1 MNFCSIQ
8 AVEKVQTIKILTGL
22 NICLNTLKVS
32 KKVVGVEYAIRDIV
46 LAARKVEQTGMKVD
60 YLNIGDPVQFGFQPP
75 DNVKQ
80 ALIDS
85 IKNGENYYSTSEGLL
100 ELREEI
106 AKKENAKGLAIT
118 ADDVLITNGVSE
130 GLDMV
135 ISSIVEEGDEVLLP
149 GPYYPP
155 YASYVRL
162 HGGLPVEFSVDL
174 NNSTPDFDDI
184 KSKITSKT
192 VAICLISPN
201 NPTGVVFNEN
211 ALKKLV
217 DIANENNLYIICDE
231 IYDQIIFDDKFVG
244 IGKVAGDSP
253 VIILNGFSKVH
264 LMSGWRIG
272 YIAFNRS
279 PQLEALREHLPK
291 LARVRIATSLPVQHA
306 ALESLRGSQ
315 NYISDFVSEMKK
327 HRDLVVKRLNE
338 MPGLSCSNPKGAFYA
353 FPKIEDNKFG
363 NDKEFVTKLLES
375 KGVLTVHGSG
385 FGEQYGSGHFRLVYL
400 PSLEILDSAMNK
412 IEEFVS

>member
-1 MNFCSIQ
+1 VQ
-8 AVEKVQTIKILTGL
+8 RVQTIKNLTGL
-22 NICLNTLKVS
+22 NICLDTLKVS

-46 LAARKVEQTGMKVD
+46 LAARKVEQSGMKVD

-106 AKKENAKGLAIT
+106 AKKENAKGLSIT
-118 ADDVLITNGVSE
+118 ADDILITNGVSE

-162 HGGLPVEFSVDL
+162 HGGIPVEFSVDL

-211 ALKKLV
+211 ALKELV
-217 DIANENNLYIICDE
+217 DIANEHNLYIICDE

-272 YIAFNRS
+272 YIAFNHS

-315 NYISDFVSEMKK
+315 NYIHDFVSEMKK
-327 HRDLVVKRLNE
+327 HRDFVVKRLNE
-338 MPGLSCSNPKGAFYA
+338 IPGLSCSNPKGAFYA
-353 FPKIEDNKFG
+353 FPKIEDNRFG

-412 IEEFVS
+412 IEEFVSQ

>member
-1 MNFCSIQ
+1 MQ
-8 AVEKVQTIKILTGL
+8 RVQTIKNLTGL
-22 NICLNTLKVS
+22 NICLDTLKVS

-46 LAARKVEQTGMKVD
+46 LAARKVEQSGMKVD

-75 DNVKQ
+75 ENVKQ
-80 ALIDS
+80 ALINS
-85 IKNGENYYSTSEGLL
+85 INKGQNYYSTSEGLL

-106 AKKENAKGLAIT
+106 AKKENAKGLSIT

-162 HGGLPVEFSVDL
+162 HGGVPVEFSVDL
-174 NNSTPDFDDI
+174 NNSTPDIDDI

-211 ALKKLV
+211 SLKELV
-217 DIANENNLYIICDE
+217 DVANQHNLYIICDE

-272 YIAFNRS
+272 YIVFNQS
-279 PQLEALREHLPK
+279 PQLESLREHLPK

-306 ALESLRGSQ
+306 ALESLRGPQ
-315 NYISDFVSEMKK
+315 NYINDFVSEIKK

-338 MPGLSCSNPKGAFYA
+338 MPGLSCPNPKGAFYA
-353 FPKIEDNKFG
+353 FPKIEDNRFG
-363 NDKEFVTKLLES
+363 TDKEFVTKLLES

-385 FGEQYGSGHFRLVYL
+385 FGKQYGSGHFRLVYL

-412 IEEFVS
+412 IEEFVSQ

>member
-1 MNFCSIQ
+1 M
-8 AVEKVQTIKILTGL
+8 
-22 NICLNTLKVS
+22 
-32 KKVVGVEYAIRDIV
+32 GVEYAIRDIV
-46 LAARKVEQTGMKVD
+46 LAARKVEQSGMTVD

-85 IKNGENYYSTSEGLL
+85 INKGENYYSTSEGLL

-106 AKKENAKGLAIT
+106 AKKENLKGLSIT

-162 HGGLPVEFSVDL
+162 HGGIPVEFSVDL
-174 NNSTPDFDDI
+174 NNSTPDLDDI

-211 ALKKLV
+211 ALKELV
-217 DIANENNLYIICDE
+217 DIANEHNLYIICDE

-272 YIAFNRS
+272 YIAFNQS
-279 PQLEALREHLPK
+279 PQLESIREHLPK

-306 ALESLRGSQ
+306 ALESLRGPQ
-315 NYISDFVSEMKK
+315 NYINDFVSEMKK

-338 MPGLSCSNPKGAFYA
+338 MPGLSCPNPKGAFYA
-353 FPKIEDNKFG
+353 FPKIEDNRFG
-363 NDKEFVTKLLES
+363 SDKEFVTKLLES

-385 FGEQYGSGHFRLVYL
+385 FGEKYGTGHFRLVYL

-412 IEEFVS
+412 IEEFVC

>member
-1 MNFCSIQ
+1 M
-8 AVEKVQTIKILTGL
+8 
-22 NICLNTLKVS
+22 KVS
-32 KKVVGVEYAIRDIV
+32 KKVMGVEYAIRDIV
-46 LAARKVEQTGMKVD
+46 LAARKVEQSGMTVD

-85 IKNGENYYSTSEGLL
+85 INKGENYYSTSEGLL

-106 AKKENAKGLAIT
+106 AKKENLKGLSIT

-162 HGGLPVEFSVDL
+162 HGGIPVEFSVDL
-174 NNSTPDFDDI
+174 NNSTPDLDDI

-211 ALKKLV
+211 ALKELV
-217 DIANENNLYIICDE
+217 DIANEHNLYIICDE

-272 YIAFNRS
+272 YIAFNQS
-279 PQLEALREHLPK
+279 PQLESIREHLPK

-306 ALESLRGSQ
+306 ALESLRGPQ
-315 NYISDFVSEMKK
+315 NYINDFVSEMKK

-338 MPGLSCSNPKGAFYA
+338 MPGLSCPNPKGAFYA
-353 FPKIEDNKFG
+353 FPKIEDNRFG
-363 NDKEFVTKLLES
+363 SDKEFVTKLLES

-385 FGEQYGSGHFRLVYL
+385 FGEKYGTGHFRLVYL

-412 IEEFVS
+412 IEEFVA

>member
-1 MNFCSIQ
+1 M
-8 AVEKVQTIKILTGL
+8 
-22 NICLNTLKVS
+22 KVS
-32 KKVVGVEYAIRDIV
+32 KKVMGVEYAIRDIV
-46 LAARKVEQTGMKVD
+46 LAARKVEQSGMTVD

-75 DNVKQ
+75 SNVKQ

-85 IKNGENYYSTSEGLL
+85 INKGENYYSTSEGLL

-106 AKKENAKGLAIT
+106 AKKENLKGLSIT

-162 HGGLPVEFSVDL
+162 HGGIPVEFSVDL
-174 NNSTPDFDDI
+174 NNSTPDLDDI

-211 ALKKLV
+211 ALKELV
-217 DIANENNLYIICDE
+217 DIANEHNLYIICDE

-272 YIAFNRS
+272 YIAFNQS
-279 PQLEALREHLPK
+279 PQLESIREHLPK

-306 ALESLRGSQ
+306 ALESLRGPQ
-315 NYISDFVSEMKK
+315 NYINDFVSEMKK

-338 MPGLSCSNPKGAFYA
+338 MPGLSCPNPKGAFYA
-353 FPKIEDNKFG
+353 FPKIEDNRFG
-363 NDKEFVTKLLES
+363 SDKEFVTKLLES

-385 FGEQYGSGHFRLVYL
+385 FGEKYGTGHFRLVYL

-412 IEEFVS
+412 IEEFVR

>member
-1 MNFCSIQ
+1 MQ
-8 AVEKVQTIKILTGL
+8 RVQTSKNLTGL
-22 NICLNTLKVS
+22 NICLDTLKVS
-32 KKVVGVEYAIRDIV
+32 KKVAGVEYAIRDIV
-46 LAARKVEQTGMKVD
+46 LAARKVQQKGMQVD

-80 ALIDS
+80 ALITA
-85 IKNGENYYSTSEGLL
+85 INNGENYYSTSEGLL
-100 ELREEI
+100 ELRQEI
-106 AKKENAKGLAIT
+106 AKKENAKGLSIS
-118 ADDVLITNGVSE
+118 ADEILVTNGVSE

-162 HGGLPVEFSVDL
+162 HGGVPVEFSVDL
-174 NNSTPDFDDI
+174 DNSTPDIDDI

-201 NPTGVVFNEN
+201 NPTGVVFNEKS
-211 ALKKLV
+211 LRELV
-217 DIANENNLYIICDE
+217 DIANQHNLYIICDE
-231 IYDQIIFDDKFVG
+231 IYDQIIFDEKFVG

-253 VIILNGFSKVH
+253 VIVLNGFSKVH

-272 YIAFNRS
+272 YIAFNNS
-279 PQLEALREHLPK
+279 PKLDAIRENLPK

-306 ALESLRGSQ
+306 ALESLRGPQ
-315 NYISDFVSEMKK
+315 DYISNFVSEIKK
-327 HRDLVVKRLNE
+327 RRDLVVKRLNE
-338 MPGLSCSNPKGAFYA
+338 MPGLSCPNPKGSFYA
-353 FPKIEDNKFG
+353 FPKIEDNRFG
-363 NDKEFVTKLLES
+363 TDKEFVTKLLEL

-400 PSLEILDSAMNK
+400 PSLQVLDSAMNK
-412 IEEFVS
+412 IEEFVSQ

>member
-1 MNFCSIQ
+1 M
-8 AVEKVQTIKILTGL
+8 
-22 NICLNTLKVS
+22 KVS

-46 LAARKVEQTGMKVD
+46 LAARKVEQSGMKVD

-80 ALIDS
+80 ALINS
-85 IKNGENYYSTSEGLL
+85 INKGENYYSTSEGLL

-106 AKKENAKGLAIT
+106 AKKENAKGLSIS
-118 ADDVLITNGVSE
+118 ADDILITNGVSE

-162 HGGLPVEFSVDL
+162 HGGIPVEFSVDL
-174 NNSTPDFDDI
+174 NNSTPDIDDI

-217 DIANENNLYIICDE
+217 DIANEHNIYIICDE

-279 PQLEALREHLPK
+279 PQLEELREHLPK
-291 LARVRIATSLPVQHA
+291 LARVRIATNLPIQYA

-315 NYISDFVSEMKK
+315 NYINDFVSEMKK
-327 HRDLVVKRLNE
+327 HRDLVVRRLNE

-353 FPKIEDNKFG
+353 FPKIEDNRFG
-363 NDKEFVTKLLES
+363 SDKEFVTKLLES

-400 PSLEILDSAMNK
+400 PSLEILNSAMDK
-412 IEEFVS
+412 IEEFVSQ

>member
-1 MNFCSIQ
+1 M
-8 AVEKVQTIKILTGL
+8 
-22 NICLNTLKVS
+22 KVS
-32 KKVVGVEYAIRDIV
+32 KKVIGVEYAIRDIV
-46 LAARKVEQTGMKVD
+46 VAARKVQQKGMQVD

-80 ALIDS
+80 ALIDA
-85 IKNGENYYSTSEGLL
+85 INKGENYYSTSEGLL

-106 AKKENAKGLAIT
+106 AKKENAKGLSIG
-118 ADDVLITNGVSE
+118 ADDILVTNGVSE

-162 HGGLPVEFSVDL
+162 HGGIPIEFAVDL
-174 NNSTPDFDDI
+174 ENSTPDIEDI
-184 KSKITSKT
+184 KSKITPKT

-201 NPTGVVFNEN
+201 NPTGVVFNEKS
-211 ALKKLV
+211 LKELV
-217 DIANENNLYIICDE
+217 NIANQNNLYIICDE
-231 IYDQIIFDDKFVG
+231 IYDQIIFDEKFVG

-253 VIILNGFSKVH
+253 VIVLNGFSKVH

-272 YIAFNRS
+272 YIAFNQS
-279 PQLEALREHLPK
+279 PQLESLREHLPK

-306 ALESLRGSQ
+306 ALESLRGPQ
-315 NYISDFVSEMKK
+315 NYISEFVSEIKK
-327 HRDLVVKRLNE
+327 RRDLVVKRLNE
-338 MPGLSCSNPKGAFYA
+338 MPGLSCPTPRGAFYA

-363 NDKEFVTKLLES
+363 TDKEFVTKLLET

-412 IEEFVS
+412 IQDFVSQ

>member
-1 MNFCSIQ
+1 MQ
-8 AVEKVQTIKILTGL
+8 RVQTSKNLTGL
-22 NICLNTLKVS
+22 NICLDTLKVS
-32 KKVVGVEYAIRDIV
+32 KKVAGVEYAIRDIV
-46 LAARKVEQTGMKVD
+46 ESARKVQQKGMNVD

-75 DNVKQ
+75 DNVRQ
-80 ALIDS
+80 ALIDA
-85 IKNGENYYSTSEGLL
+85 INKGENYYSSSEGLL
-100 ELREEI
+100 ELRQEI
-106 AKKENAKGLAIT
+106 AKKENAKGLSISSEEIL
-118 ADDVLITNGVSE
+118 VTNGVSE

-162 HGGLPVEFSVDL
+162 HGGIPIEFAVDL
-174 NNSTPDFDDI
+174 NNSTPDIEDI

-201 NPTGVVFNEN
+201 NPTGVVFNEKS
-211 ALKKLV
+211 LKDLV
-217 DIANENNLYIICDE
+217 DIANQHNLYIICDE
-231 IYDQIIFDDKFVG
+231 IYDQIIFDEKFVG

-272 YIAFNRS
+272 YIAFNQS
-279 PQLEALREHLPK
+279 SKLDALRENLPK

-306 ALESLRGSQ
+306 ALESLRGPQ
-315 NYISDFVSEMKK
+315 DYIGNFVSEVKK
-327 HRDLVVKRLNE
+327 HRDFVVKRLNE
-338 MPGLSCSNPKGAFYA
+338 MPGLSCPNPKGAFYA
-353 FPKIEDNKFG
+353 FPKIEDNRFG
-363 NDKEFVTKLLES
+363 TDKEFVTKLLES

-385 FGEQYGSGHFRLVYL
+385 FGEKYGSGHFRLVYL
-400 PSLEILDSAMNK
+400 PDMKILDSAMNK
-412 IEEFVS
+412 IEEFVSQ

>member
-1 MNFCSIQ
+1 M
-8 AVEKVQTIKILTGL
+8 
-22 NICLNTLKVS
+22 KVS
-32 KKVVGVEYAIRDIV
+32 KKVMGVEYAIRDIV
-46 LAARKVEQTGMKVD
+46 LAARKVEQSGMTVD

-85 IKNGENYYSTSEGLL
+85 INKGENYYSTSEGLL

-106 AKKENAKGLAIT
+106 AKKENLKGLSIT

-162 HGGLPVEFSVDL
+162 HGGIPVEFSVDL
-174 NNSTPDFDDI
+174 NNSTPDLDDI

-211 ALKKLV
+211 ALKELV
-217 DIANENNLYIICDE
+217 DIANEHNLYIICDE

-272 YIAFNRS
+272 YIAFNQS
-279 PQLEALREHLPK
+279 PQLESIREHLPK

-306 ALESLRGSQ
+306 ALESLRGPQ
-315 NYISDFVSEMKK
+315 NYINDFVSEMKK

-338 MPGLSCSNPKGAFYA
+338 MPGLSCPNPKGAFYA
-353 FPKIEDNKFG
+353 FPKIEDNRFG
-363 NDKEFVTKLLES
+363 SDKEFVTKLLES

-385 FGEQYGSGHFRLVYL
+385 FGEKYGTGHFRLVYL

-412 IEEFVS
+412 IEEFVC

>member
-1 MNFCSIQ
+1 M
-8 AVEKVQTIKILTGL
+8 
-22 NICLNTLKVS
+22 KVS

-46 LAARKVEQTGMKVD
+46 VAARKVQQKGMQVD

-80 ALIDS
+80 ALIDA
-85 IKNGENYYSTSEGLL
+85 INKGENYYSTSEGLL

-106 AKKENAKGLAIT
+106 AKKENAKGLSIG
-118 ADDVLITNGVSE
+118 ADEILVTNGVSE

-162 HGGLPVEFSVDL
+162 HGGIPIEFAVDL
-174 NNSTPDFDDI
+174 ENSTPDIDDI
-184 KSKITSKT
+184 KSKITAKT

-201 NPTGVVFNEN
+201 NPTGVVFNEKS
-211 ALKKLV
+211 LKELV
-217 DIANENNLYIICDE
+217 NIANQNNLYIICDE

-253 VIILNGFSKVH
+253 VIVLNGFSKVH

-272 YIAFNRS
+272 YIAFNQS
-279 PQLEALREHLPK
+279 SKLDALREHLPK
-291 LARVRIATSLPVQHA
+291 LARVRIATSLPVQYA
-306 ALESLRGSQ
+306 ALESLRGPQ
-315 NYISDFVSEMKK
+315 NYINEFVSEIKK
-327 HRDLVVKRLNE
+327 RRDLVVKRLNE
-338 MPGLSCSNPKGAFYA
+338 MPGLSCPNPKGAFYA

-363 NDKEFVTKLLES
+363 TDKEFVTKLLET

-412 IEEFVS
+412 IQDFVSQ

>member
-1 MNFCSIQ
+1 VQ
-8 AVEKVQTIKILTGL
+8 RVQTSKNLTGL
-22 NICLNTLKVS
+22 NICLDTLKVS
-32 KKVVGVEYAIRDIV
+32 KKVAGVEYAIRDIV
-46 LAARKVEQTGMKVD
+46 LAARKVQQKGMQVD

-80 ALIDS
+80 ALIDAVN
-85 IKNGENYYSTSEGLL
+85 KGENYYSTSEGLL

-106 AKKENAKGLAIT
+106 AKKENAKGLSIS
-118 ADDVLITNGVSE
+118 ADEILVTNGVSE

-162 HGGLPVEFSVDL
+162 HGGVPVEFAVDL
-174 NNSTPDFDDI
+174 ENSTPDIDDI

-201 NPTGVVFNEN
+201 NPTGVVFNEKS
-211 ALKKLV
+211 LKELV
-217 DIANENNLYIICDE
+217 DLANQHNLYIICDE
-231 IYDQIIFDDKFVG
+231 IYDQIVFDEKFVG

-272 YIAFNRS
+272 YIAFNNS
-279 PQLEALREHLPK
+279 SKLDALRENLPK

-306 ALESLRGSQ
+306 ALESLRGPQ
-315 NYISDFVSEMKK
+315 EYISDFVSEIKK
-327 HRDLVVKRLNE
+327 HRDLVVKRLND
-338 MPGLSCSNPKGAFYA
+338 MPGLSCPNPKGSFYA
-353 FPKIEDNKFG
+353 FPKIEDNRFG
-363 NDKEFVTKLLES
+363 TDKEFVTKLLES

-412 IEEFVS
+412 IEEFVSQ